1 MGRRADAVPG
11 VARFAAEQA
20 LIFNLRNLLVVAAA
34 IVLAVAVLLATGRPP
49 FGRDAIDAR
58 FAEDHPFSS
67 TPEFPTANQDD
78 YAALRGIAVAFLE
91 SPEWSEVGVSPGS
104 WTFAGVAALT
114 RRGVRTGVYADVRFD
129 TPVSLAGP
137 ADFIRC
143 GQTETWEAK
152 GEKLKLGGLRIW
164 FLDGESDPY
173 NVLPVN
179 EYGDLPRLQEVQ
191 SFVLTPVKCPTG

>member
-1 MGRRADAVPG
+1 M
-11 VARFAAEQA
+11 
-20 LIFNLRNLLVVAAA
+20 VAAA
-34 IVLAVAVLLATGRPP
+34 IVLAVAVLLVTGRVP
-49 FGRDAIDAR
+49 FGRDAIEAR
-58 FAEDHPFSS
+58 FEEDHPFSS

-78 YAALRGIAVAFLE
+78 YAVLKSIAAAFLE
-91 SPEWSEVGVSPGS
+91 SPEWSEAGVSPGS
-104 WTFAGVAALT
+104 WIFADVAALT

-164 FLDGESDPY
+164 LLDGESQPY
-173 NVLPVN
+173 NVLPMN
-179 EYGDLPRLQEVQ
+179 EYGDLPRLEEVR
-191 SFVLTPVKCPTG
+191 SFVATPVDCSVG

>member
-1 MGRRADAVPG
+1 MAGHPPEPAVILN
-11 VARFAAEQA
+11 F
-20 LIFNLRNLLVVAAA
+20 RNSLVVAAA
-34 IVLAVAVLLATGRPP
+34 IVLAVAVLLVTGRPP

-58 FAEDHPFSS
+58 FEEDHPFSS

-78 YAALRGIAVAFLE
+78 YAALRGIADAFLE

-104 WTFAGVAALT
+104 WSFADVAALT
-114 RRGVRTGVYADVRFD
+114 RRGVRIGVYADVRFD

-164 FLDGESDPY
+164 FLDGESEPY
-173 NVLPVN
+173 NVLPMN

-191 SFVLTPVKCPTG
+191 SFVLTPVECPTG